1 MAHRTTL
8 TLDDDVIIRL
18 KEEEASTG
26 KSFRDLVN
34 DLLRLGLMSSRRTV
48 EEPRFTVR
56 ARALELRTDLGYD
69 NIEELLEAGEG
80 AHHR

>member
-1 MAHRTTL
+1 MPHRTTL

-18 KEEEASTG
+18 KEEEATTG

-48 EEPRFTVR
+48 EEPRFKVR
-56 ARALELRTDLGYD
+56 ARALELRTELSYD